1 MRILTCWIF
10 CIFTSVSLA
19 GSVEKIAKSGPIVL
33 MDSESEW
40 PVGSHVCFVK
50 EGKKAACG
58 VVSKVKGLKAL
69 VKVKKSSLSKI
80 EKGMTA
86 KLSKSAKK
94 AALDP
99 SGEMA
104 KENAKD
110 VATEKSAPYEEGSS
124 PDNAKRVAVKSR
136 KNKARIYAGASYAP
150 ITVFKSNNLKYNP
163 PNPAE
168 PAALWAEESK
178 VSSGA
183 ALILAGIFGPFHGGL
198 GYSISGMIPNNNVD
212 LDFSISEP
220 TKYVSLTSKRSF
232 FGLFGDYL
240 FTIQKSPVNLAMG
253 AGLGYSSNNIQFSAV
268 QKNDGSAD
276 ANVILSGTSSLSVI
290 SLRVPAL
297 LWMDLGPIGIQLGAT
312 LSLGLSGTA
321 KTSATVTDP
330 NSPDAAAGAATF
342 SDALGHNKNTV
353 GFELFGGIGASF

>member
-1 MRILTCWIF
+1 MRILTFWIL
-10 CIFTSVSLA
+10 CIFTSVSFA
-19 GSVEKIAKSGPIVL
+19 GSVEKIGKSGPIVL

-50 EGKKAACG
+50 EGKKKACG

-69 VKVKKSSLSKI
+69 VKVKKSSLSKV

-104 KENAKD
+104 QEATKEN
-110 VATEKSAPYEEGSS
+110 SGPPEEISS
-124 PDNAKRVAVKSR
+124 SDKTKKVSVKSR
-136 KNKARIYAGASYAP
+136 KNRIRIYAGASYAP

-168 PAALWAEESK
+168 PGALWAEESK

-183 ALILAGIFGPFHGGL
+183 ALILAGMFGPFHGGL

-212 LDFSISEP
+212 LDYSISEP

-232 FGLFGDYL
+232 LGLFGDYL
-240 FTIQKSPVNLAMG
+240 FTIQKSPINIAMG
-253 AGLGYSSNNIQFSAV
+253 AGLGYSSNNIKFSAI
-268 QKNDGSAD
+268 QKNDSGAD
-276 ANVILSGTSSLSVI
+276 ANVIASGTSSISVI

-297 LWMDLGPIGIQLGAT
+297 VMMDLGPIGIQLGAT

-342 SDALGHNKNTV
+342 SSALGHSKNMV